1 MGDVVRMPRW
11 RVDIIRKRAEHL
23 GTVEA
28 ANAPSPRNFLVVRY
42 ASPSKLI
49 LAGLQIQK
57 RVVAEA
63 LCRSGAREPCAPAG
77 KQTVQGGVHAQRLG
91 NSGTQDGTRC
101 VDGSTN

>member
-57 RVVAEA
+57 K
-63 LCRSGAREPCAPAG
+63 G
-77 KQTVQGGVHAQRLG
+77 
-91 NSGTQDGTRC
+91 
-101 VDGSTN
+101 